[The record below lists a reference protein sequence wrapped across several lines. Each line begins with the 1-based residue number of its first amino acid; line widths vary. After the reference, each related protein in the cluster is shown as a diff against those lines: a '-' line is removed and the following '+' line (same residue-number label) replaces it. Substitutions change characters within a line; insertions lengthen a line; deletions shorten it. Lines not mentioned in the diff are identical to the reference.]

1 MEKAIESRDM
11 QVRMADP
18 TDEKLKL
25 MVSSKII
32 DNCYVVASDVT
43 NSRTL
48 FGPNRPG
55 LRGETVRQRPEGV
68 IPEYLDIPRDFYQL
82 NHFFTLNAD
91 VILVNGL
98 PFLTEFLRDIG
109 FGTTEHI
116 PYCTDKQLANS
127 LMKVVKLYDK
137 GGFVVLNVLMDGKFD
152 KFNPEISLIEL
163 IISAARGRVAEI
175 ERYHCTLK

>member
-1 MEKAIESRDM
+1 MRK
-11 QVRMADP
+11 
-18 TDEKLKL
+18 K
-25 MVSSKII
+25 
-32 DNCYVVASDVT
+32 
-43 NSRTL
+43 
-48 FGPNRPG
+48 
-55 LRGETVRQRPEGV
+55 TVRKRPERV

-91 VILVNGL
+91 VIFVNGL

-137 GGFVVLNVLMDGKFD
+137 GGFDVRNVLMAGEFEKV
-152 KFNPEISLIEL
+152 KPEIILI
-163 IISAARGRVAEI
+163 
-175 ERYHCTLK
+175 